1 MVRPGRR
8 VLLDMVLA
16 VGMSLTMSWDR
27 VAPGV
32 IVGILGIVLLRLN
45 PVIKGLQ

>member
-8 VLLDMVLA
+8 VLLDMVLG
-16 VGMSLTMSWDR
+16 VGMSMTMIWDR

-32 IVGILGIVLLRLN
+32 IVGIVGIVLLRLN